1 MTTHRR
7 TRLLLAAGA
16 TAAIT
21 AAVAT
26 SALAP
31 ATAATGRA
39 AAPAAATATT
49 VSDYWE
55 QTNHNISLSTTG
67 GTETPIMTL
76 ALPAGH
82 WVLHADQTI
91 VNFGPSDYAG
101 CTIADTATTNLNTH
115 RTLVGNPAATGAQGP
130 AALVTVL
137 TETAA
142 VSVTAPTTVTIFCEH
157 DHSNGATPYIDAN
170 ADLWAHRS
178 ANLVITQL
186 P

>member
-1 MTTHRR
+1 MIPRI
-7 TRLLLAAGA
+7 TRLALAAGGA
-16 TAAIT
+16 TAV
-21 AAVAT
+21 AAVVAA

-31 ATAATGRA
+31 ATAATGGA
-39 AAPAAATATT
+39 VPAKARIATT

-55 QTNHNISLSTTG
+55 QTHSSVSIGSTG

-82 WVLHADQTI
+82 WVLHADQTM

-101 CTIADTATTNLNTH
+101 CSIGDTSNNNLNTH
-115 RTLVGNPAATGAQGP
+115 RTMVGNPSATGGQGP
-130 AALVTVL
+130 ASFVTVL
-137 TETAA
+137 SETAA
-142 VSVTAPTTVTIFCEH
+142 VSLSAPTTITVLCEH
-157 DHSNGATPYIDAN
+157 DHSNGATPYIDPN